1 MGLVLLLPPPVA
13 TETLRGLLW
22 LLQAMDMVPST
33 SDVATDGRLCLLA
46 SLWQARVTNFYIS
59 DRNSGKRFYVRAG
72 EGDVITPMIRYKTT
86 SFDGSKKGASQN
98 LKNWM
103 ATNELSYN
111 GDLRVKE
118 G

>member
-1 MGLVLLLPPPVA
+1 M
-13 TETLRGLLW
+13 
-22 LLQAMDMVPST
+22 
-33 SDVATDGRLCLLA
+33 
-46 SLWQARVTNFYIS
+46 TNFYIS

-72 EGDVITPMIRYKTT
+72 EGAVITPMIKQKTIG
-86 SFDGSKKGASQN
+86 FDGDKKGASQN

-103 ATNELSYN
+103 ASNDLSCN

>member
-1 MGLVLLLPPPVA
+1 MWHLMDP
-13 TETLRGLLW
+13 W
-22 LLQAMDMVPST
+22 L
-33 SDVATDGRLCLLA
+33 LCLLA

-72 EGDVITPMIRYKTT
+72 EGAVITPMIKYKTI
-86 SFDGSKKGASQN
+86 SFDSDKKGASQN

-103 ATNELSYN
+103 ATNELSCN